1 MVIPMLLDLLVE
13 LGNHIM
19 KNYSYLRHCGM
30 KGHPDIGGEAGW
42 GLNMLQ
48 FWFHCRSDS
57 VPD

>member
-1 MVIPMLLDLLVE
+1 MLLDLLVE

-57 VPD
+57 VSD